1 MTERLDSEAPLAC
14 AYARAFEATEAD
26 EQVGRQGG
34 GWPEVVSDIA
44 SHRIA
49 VPRLAVHNLAGQ
61 SSSSG
66 FSTDCRFPYFLSR
79 SLNASTA
86 RAFSVVS
93 FSTASIR
100 SARQP
105 SGLIRVST
113 DLNAPG
119 SRAVGPV
126 VFGLRPM
133 LSPNAQI
140 RPDPIER
147 AEKWRWLD
155 FVLAH
160 FHVMALAFR

>member
-1 MTERLDSEAPLAC
+1 MLGHLKPLRLTSRWGVREEGGQ
-14 AYARAFEATEAD
+14 RSSVTS
-26 EQVGRQGG
+26 QVIGLRSSVR
-34 GWPEVVSDIA
+34 P
-44 SHRIA
+44 
-49 VPRLAVHNLAGQ
+49 VHNVIGQ

-100 SARQP
+100 NARQP

-133 LSPNAQI
+133 LSPESLDW
-140 RPDPIER
+140 PDPIEPT
-147 AEKWRWLD
+147 EKWRWLD
-155 FVLAH
+155 FVFARYHKML
-160 FHVMALAFR
+160 FPSDNQTSRK